1 MTEPLKLNLPK
12 EVEKDSADQ
21 TKRFFNTYFNAP
33 LSFSANEVDAVLG
46 FFESRDFEKSAAQ
59 SISTVLMQQAKI
71 DGVNV
76 YTLLDT
82 LKGVD
87 DIQISA
93 IVAQVLNYNRQKVS
107 SLGFTSDKIAREESR
122 NIVV

>member
-1 MTEPLKLNLPK
+1 MSDYKIEPVDSGAVVK
-12 EVEKDSADQ
+12 E
-21 TKRFFNTYFNAP
+21 FFNKYFNEP
-33 LSFSANEVDAVLG
+33 ITYNANTVDSVVG
-46 FFESRDFEKSAAQ
+46 FFKRRGFDDTSATGVA
-59 SISTVLMQQAKI
+59 TVLLEQAKI

-82 LKGVD
+82 LKGVE

-93 IVAQVLNYNRQKVS
+93 IVAQVLNYNRQKSS
-107 SLGFTSDKIAREESR
+107 SLGFTSDKIVREESR

>member
-1 MTEPLKLNLPK
+1 MSDYKLEPVDSGSVVK
-12 EVEKDSADQ
+12 E
-21 TKRFFNTYFNAP
+21 FFNKYFSEPITYNA
-33 LSFSANEVDAVLG
+33 NTVDSVVG
-46 FFESRDFEKSAAQ
+46 FFKRRGFDDTSATGVA
-59 SISTVLMQQAKI
+59 TVLLEQAKI